1 MIVLYHMT
9 RGGGPSV
16 EHSGRLG
23 DPDAEQEDSTF
34 ILENLRVAM
43 SPSLAP
49 VPADNLVLPVP
60 TLRSEHS
67 QAVRRST
74 DSSWSQRSRTGSDK
88 TPPPQQ
94 NSLTG
99 VWRHTIGIVLLLA
112 TVILWTASNFL
123 ASVGVTVGK

>member
-1 MIVLYHMT
+1 MIVLYYMIRD
-9 RGGGPSV
+9 RGSSV

-23 DPDAEQEDSTF
+23 DPDAGREDSKF

-67 QAVRRST
+67 QVVRRST
-74 DSSWSQRSRTGSDK
+74 DSSWSQRSRTGPDK
-88 TPPPQQ
+88 MPAPEQ

-99 VWRHTIGIVLLLA
+99 VWRHTIGIILLLA

-123 ASVGVTVGK
+123 ASVGVTVGR